1 MDRLI
6 SLKVALNL
14 IIDALD
20 SIDILCLITFEN
32 RAHKVTEL
40 NYMTVMEKARQ
51 RAIVEQM
58 KATGGTYFE
67 GLIKELLNIIKKSYE
82 STNGR
87 VQSSIFCTD
96 GDSLD
101 NINGKTQFKTQYK
114 KLKNPNY
121 DFSVHTFLIGG
132 EGNSKDSMKFSDYRD
147 GSFYFIKDLT
157 KLKTVS

>member
-1 MDRLI
+1 
-6 SLKVALNL
+6 
-14 IIDALD
+14 
-20 SIDILCLITFEN
+20 
-32 RAHKVTEL
+32 
-40 NYMTVMEKARQ
+40 MEKTRQ

-67 GLIKELLNIIKKSYE
+67 GLIKKLLNIIQKSYE

-157 KLKTVS
+157 KLKTMS

>member
-14 IIDALD
+14 TIDALD
-20 SIDILCLITFEN
+20 SIDRLCLITFEN
-32 RAHKVTEL
+32 RAHKVAEL
-40 NYMTVMEKARQ
+40 NYMTVMEMARQ

-58 KATGGTYFE
+58 KVTGGTYFE
-67 GLIKELLNIIKKSYE
+67 GPIKESLNITQKSYE

-101 NINGKTQFKTQYK
+101 NINGKTHLKLNIKNLKIRIMIFQFT
-114 KLKNPNY
+114 L
-121 DFSVHTFLIGG
+121 F
-132 EGNSKDSMKFSDYRD
+132 
-147 GSFYFIKDLT
+147 
-157 KLKTVS
+157 